1 MKKRHWVVGLF
12 IAASLAAGGCSSP
25 TQQAKGRPGGD
36 DELVGARTAPG
47 GQRQGSIAPVP
58 YIYGGSRYF
67 GSGGGRSGV
76 AGDGAATS
84 GISQGKGGLG
94 SQSASSGGG

>member
-12 IAASLAAGGCSSP
+12 IAASLAAGGCSSS
-25 TQQAKGRPGGD
+25 TQQAKEVPEDD
-36 DELVGARTAPG
+36 DELVEAGTVRG
-47 GQRQGSIAPVP
+47 EQRQGGVTPVP

-67 GSGGGRSGV
+67 GSGGGSAGV
-76 AGDGAATS
+76 SSDGAATS
-84 GISQGKGGLG
+84 GISQGKGGIG

>member
-12 IAASLAAGGCSSP
+12 IAASLAAGGCSSS
-25 TQQAKGRPGGD
+25 TQQAKEAPGDD
-36 DELVGARTAPG
+36 DELVEAGTASG
-47 GQRQGSIAPVP
+47 EQRQGGVAPAP

-67 GSGGGRSGV
+67 GSGGGSGGV
-76 AGDGAATS
+76 YGDGAATS
-84 GISQGKGGLG
+84 GISQGKGGIG

>member
-25 TQQAKGRPGGD
+25 TQQAKEAPGDD
-36 DELVGARTAPG
+36 DELVEAGTAPG

-58 YIYGGSRYF
+58 YIYGGSR
-67 GSGGGRSGV
+67 
-76 AGDGAATS
+76 
-84 GISQGKGGLG
+84 
-94 SQSASSGGG
+94 

>member
-12 IAASLAAGGCSSP
+12 IAASLAAGGCSSS
-25 TQQAKGRPGGD
+25 TQQAKEIPEYD
-36 DELVGARTAPG
+36 DELVEAGTGRG
-47 GQRQGSIAPVP
+47 EQRQGGVAPVP

-67 GSGGGRSGV
+67 GSGTGGASS
-76 AGDGAATS
+76 GDGAAAP